1 MKISIVT
8 DTSDNIKEL
17 SNITLPNKEG
27 YSSKHGYI
35 LHCREFNYERF
46 NEFILDHMMFTLDVM
61 KSSDVVMTCGADVMF
76 TNWNIKIEDVL
87 LFNDNILI
95 AKENTGWW
103 PINNDVMIWRCN
115 PRVIEF
121 YERLINDFPV
131 WRNYPWRTQ
140 AHLWNIKQEEP
151 KVGSIM
157 RLVEPEVMNQH
168 PSKWQLGNWI
178 IHMYNMDIKSKVAQA
193 MAINNV
199 ITNGNPVWKV
209 EHVNIK
215 PQTA

>member
-1 MKISIVT
+1 
-8 DTSDNIKEL
+8 
-17 SNITLPNKEG
+17 
-27 YSSKHGYI
+27 
-35 LHCREFNYERF
+35 
-46 NEFILDHMMFTLDVM
+46 
-61 KSSDVVMTCGADVMF
+61 
-76 TNWNIKIEDVL
+76 
-87 LFNDNILI
+87 
-95 AKENTGWW
+95 
-103 PINNDVMIWRCN
+103 MIWRCN
-115 PRVIEF
+115 PRVIAF

-151 KVGSIM
+151 EVGSIM

-178 IHMYNMDIKSKVAQA
+178 IHMYNMDIKSKVTQA